1 MWSKYLKKI
10 YYKNHPKP
18 CGRQLD
24 YFVNH
29 RAPLLC
35 KNNYECVI
43 NFEKFLVQSPM
54 QWHLFGNMFCFAYLL
69 CRQFE
74 RTPTST
80 SDWNIFASYRLRFHA
95 MGVRKKILRDA
106 TAKKGTKGSRTELQ
120 FSVLFSVATYILH
133 KHDDEFPT
141 PLLSAH
147 SKIYSVKLCRNSW

>member
-43 NFEKFLVQSPM
+43 NFEIFWYNPQCNDIYLAI
-54 QWHLFGNMFCFAYLL
+54 CFALPIFCAVNLNEHRPLL
-69 CRQFE
+69 QTGTF
-74 RTPTST
+74 
-80 SDWNIFASYRLRFHA
+80 FASYRLRFHA

-147 SKIYSVKLCRNSW
+147 SKI